1 MKNIEIHLYSYDEL
15 FTHDEWLEELEWLER
30 LEDDGTWEEE
40 QKENNLYKEW
50 ERFELSHA

>member
-1 MKNIEIHLYSYDEL
+1 MKDIKIHLYSYDEL
-15 FTHDEWLEELEWLER
+15 FTHNEWLEELEWLER

-50 ERFELSHA
+50 EQFELNLI